1 MFENTI
7 LKALELYHIHIQT
20 KNGLNN
26 IESDICRL
34 NKIKDCKAYIE
45 KGNKVTTCWMQE
57 NHAVV
62 AKAVK
67 YAHDFIHR
75 NYIKSDSEYSSEE
88 HKELNLCV
96 RFFTEFY
103 EKLGID
109 SKYMDIDF

>member
-7 LKALELYHIHIQT
+7 LKALQRYHIHLQT
-20 KNGLNN
+20 KPELSH
-26 IESDICRL
+26 IKSDSCRL
-34 NKIKDCKAYIE
+34 NQIKACEAYIE
-45 KGNKVTTCWMQE
+45 KGNEITICWMQD
-57 NHAVV
+57 NHTVV
-62 AKAVK
+62 SKAVK

-75 NYIKSDSEYSSEE
+75 NYIKNDSEYLSEE

-103 EKLGID
+103 EKIEID